1 MESLNH
7 ANIIK
12 LITHFLYEKNYCI
25 IMELASGGELF
36 SRVISSG
43 RLSEA
48 QARPYFSNLIAA
60 VEYMHANGV
69 VHRDLK
75 LENILLDEY
84 GNCKVC
90 DFGLAH
96 VFAQGEDPHA
106 VKLKEVC
113 GSKSYCAPEVLGG
126 KGYIGFPTDVWSCGI
141 VRATRRARPRCVAAA
156 SPATLA
162 AALAVTLAA
171 APWPSPWPPPCPW
184 PWLSPWLSP
193 STDQPTGEP
202 LPLPRPHAHSPN
214 ARRPVCRSLAPP
226 SNACRQCLFAML
238 AGFFPLDEASG
249 GDWRF
254 GSVRT
259 AAASGQS
266 TCHTIYGFY
275 ERPCTLSAQVVQL
288 IDAMM
293 RIVPEGYGDQKPRPA
308 VGEIVSDPWM
318 QAPGDAASVY
328 RSGGLAMN
336 DPDVIRAMLAEEAER
351 PTAPVYR
358 GMAGDDGA
366 PPSTAPGLARQAA
379 FEREL

>member
-1 MESLNH
+1 MERPWENYHFESELGAGGYGKVVMARQRDPPGPRVAAKIISLSRMKRSAIEKEVKLMESLNH

-141 VRATRRARPRCVAAA
+141 
-156 SPATLA
+156 
-162 AALAVTLAA
+162 
-171 APWPSPWPPPCPW
+171 
-184 PWLSPWLSP
+184 
-193 STDQPTGEP
+193 
-202 LPLPRPHAHSPN
+202 
-214 ARRPVCRSLAPP
+214 
-226 SNACRQCLFAML
+226 CLFAML

-358 GMAGDDGA
+358 GMGGDDGA